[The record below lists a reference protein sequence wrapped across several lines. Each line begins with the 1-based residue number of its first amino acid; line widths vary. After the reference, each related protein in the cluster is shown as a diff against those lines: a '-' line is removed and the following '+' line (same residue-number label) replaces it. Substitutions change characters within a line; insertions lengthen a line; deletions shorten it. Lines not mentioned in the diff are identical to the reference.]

1 MTLEIEERK
10 KRLADTIT
18 SEVFKEMDSRFHS
31 RQEINREIK
40 KRLRDRYQKEAFNSM
55 IEIVDLEANFIRA
68 PLQMVLDQIQKQVT
82 TYIKHYTEKAVKQ

>member
-1 MTLEIEERK
+1 
-10 KRLADTIT
+10 
-18 SEVFKEMDSRFHS
+18 MDSRFHS

-68 PLQMVLDQIQKQVT
+68 PL
-82 TYIKHYTEKAVKQ
+82 

>member
-18 SEVFKEMDSRFHS
+18 SEVFNEMDSRFHS

-68 PLQMVLDQIQKQVT
+68 PL
-82 TYIKHYTEKAVKQ
+82 